1 MRRVEA
7 IKDLEGA
14 GEANLAERLKEM
26 DGWVGPATWS
36 ETGKPGKDRPFTW
49 LIDLPDWFFGKPSFL
64 LIFDGLKNHLIHLMF
79 ECALCH

>member
-26 DGWVGPATWS
+26 DGWVGPKGRRREAKVERQVKTDQKP
-36 ETGKPGKDRPFTW
+36 EKQGKH
-49 LIDLPDWFFGKPSFL
+49 
-64 LIFDGLKNHLIHLMF
+64 HL
-79 ECALCH
+79 